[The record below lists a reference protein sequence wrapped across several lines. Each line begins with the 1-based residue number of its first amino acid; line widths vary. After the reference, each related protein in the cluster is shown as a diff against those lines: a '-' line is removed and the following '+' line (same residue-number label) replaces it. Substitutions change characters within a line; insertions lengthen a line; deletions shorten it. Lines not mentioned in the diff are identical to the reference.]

1 MLPGRPQAA
10 REDAMSRRLFLLLAV
25 PILVAFG
32 ASARA
37 DVAPFDA
44 KAFADAQRAGK
55 GVIIH
60 VHAPW

>member
-1 MLPGRPQAA
+1 
-10 REDAMSRRLFLLLAV
+10 MSRRLFLLLAV
-25 PILVAFG
+25 PVLLVFG

-44 KAFADAQRAGK
+44 KAFADAQRASK
-55 GVIIH
+55 GVVIH